1 MLQFITHKSDRFGYV
16 EGAEEALKGGCR
28 WIQLRMKGAEA
39 DDIVANGKIL
49 RELCNQYEAKLII
62 DDHVELVEKIGAD
75 GVHLGKDDM
84 AIHQARLFLGDG
96 YIIGGTA
103 NCFED
108 IRDHV
113 AKGAD
118 YIGLGPFRFTLTKEK
133 LSGVLGLDGYAKI
146 KQECDEAGY
155 NVPMIAIGGIV
166 YEDIEP
172 IMEIGISGIA
182 LSGAILNADSPQ
194 REKNRVVKIID
205 KYKNE

>member
-16 EGAEEALKGGCR
+16 EGAMEALKGGCK

-39 DDIVANGKIL
+39 ADIIANGKIL

-62 DDHVELVEKIGAD
+62 DDHVELVETIGAD

-84 AIHQARLFLGDG
+84 AIDQARLLLGDG
-96 YIIGGTA
+96 YIIGATA

-113 AKGAD
+113 SKGAD

-133 LSGVLGLDGYAKI
+133 LSGVLGMEGYAKI
-146 KQECDEAGY
+146 KQECNEAGY
-155 NVPMIAIGGIV
+155 NVPIVAIGGIV

-172 IMEIGISGIA
+172 IMEIGIGGIA
-182 LSGAILNADSPQ
+182 LSGTILNAESPQ
-194 REKNRVVKIID
+194 REMDRVVKIMD
-205 KYKNE
+205 KYRDE